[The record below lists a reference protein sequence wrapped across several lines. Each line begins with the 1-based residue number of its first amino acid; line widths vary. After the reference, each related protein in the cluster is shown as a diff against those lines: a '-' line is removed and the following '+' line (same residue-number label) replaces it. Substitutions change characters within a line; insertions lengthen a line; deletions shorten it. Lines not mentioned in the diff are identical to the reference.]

1 MRAYRN
7 VNLNLPGGMISLP
20 VSIAP
25 QIDKT
30 DGPDRPTVV
39 GPNGEKVSQVYV
51 DENGKQVDR
60 DLTKRQFGD
69 KVVSQDD
76 LKAID
81 AKCKIK
87 NLDII
92 EIANKADVDLSLSTG
107 SYFIYSHKKNGNPTA
122 LGLFAEALD
131 AIDGVA
137 LVKWTP
143 SSRQQLLAIH
153 VRKDGAIIGNALP
166 FGIDIREADD
176 EVLAHT
182 QGDNDPAQVELAK
195 TLLNTVAGEGKTLT
209 DAVDEALPLRQ
220 ELIELGEVPE
230 SVEVEAKSD
239 EGDLMAALK
248 ASIGEAS

>member
-1 MRAYRN
+1 
-7 VNLNLPGGMISLP
+7 MISLP

-25 QIDKT
+25 VIDKT
-30 DGPDRPTVV
+30 DAGERAKVV

-51 DENGKQVDR
+51 DENGNQVDR

-69 KVVSQDD
+69 KVVDQES
-76 LKAID
+76 LKAINE
-81 AKCKIK
+81 KCKIK

-92 EIANKADVDLSLSTG
+92 EISNKSDVDFSLATG

-122 LGLFAEALD
+122 LGLFVEALEEVGG
-131 AIDGVA
+131 AA

-153 VRKDGAIIGNALP
+153 VRKDGALIGTALP

-176 EVLAHT
+176 EVLAH
-182 QGDNDPAQVELAK
+182 AQTKADAAQLELAK
-195 TLLNTVAGEGKTLT
+195 TLLGTVAGDGNTLNS
-209 DAVDEALPLRQ
+209 AVDEALPLRE
-220 ELIELGEVPE
+220 ELIESGKAPE
-230 SVEVEAKSD
+230 SVEDEPKSNED
-239 EGDLMAALK
+239 DLMAALQ

>member
-20 VSIAP
+20 VSIAAR
-25 QIDKT
+25 IDKSAESS
-30 DGPDRPTVV
+30 RPKVV

-51 DENGKQVDR
+51 DESGAQVDR

-69 KVVSQDD
+69 SIVTQEA

-81 AKCKIK
+81 EKCKIR

-92 EIANKADVDLSLSTG
+92 EVCDRSKVDLSLSTG
-107 SYFIYSHKKNGNPTA
+107 SYFVYSHKKNGNANA
-122 LGLFAEALD
+122 LGLFAQALSEV
-131 AIDGVA
+131 DGVA

-153 VRKDGAIIGNALP
+153 VDKDGALVANALP
-166 FGIDIREADD
+166 FGVDIREADE

-182 QGDNDPAQVELAK
+182 GVELDEKQVELAK
-195 TLLNTVAGEGKTLT
+195 TLLGTVAGDGSTLT
-209 DAVDEALPLRQ
+209 KAVDEALPLRE
-220 ELIELGEVPE
+220 ELIESGEVPE
-230 SVEVEAKSD
+230 SVEEAPTATED
-239 EGDLMAALK
+239 DLLAALE